1 MRNLRTGL
9 WLTVLCQLGFEGA
22 CLADEAPNKPA
33 KQVEWAIV
41 IHGGAGTVPSDASE
55 EQVLAHRAGLQK
67 ALNRGQQILAGGGSS
82 LDAVEASIRI
92 LEDDE
97 LFNAGKG
104 AVFNGAGGHEL
115 DASIMDGSTLDGGA
129 VAGVSTVKNPIGL
142 ARLVMTKTRHVLL
155 AGNGAETFA
164 TEQAVQRVANTYFST
179 EAKRSSWLKVKS
191 KEQSLESDKS
201 KTTSRFFPAKPWHYG
216 TVGCVAFDSKGN
228 IAAGT
233 STGGLTNKKFGR
245 VGDSPI
251 IGAGT
256 YADNSTCGISASGI
270 GEQFIRHAAA
280 AQISLLMKHRE
291 WSLKRAAEYVINEQ
305 LRPKDGGIIGIDRR
319 GEIVWVFST
328 PGMFRAAADSN
339 GKSVVRIRD
348 EE

>member
-1 MRNLRTGL
+1 MNRFLQTTLVLFVLLNS
-9 WLTVLCQLGFEGA
+9 TVAE
-22 CLADEAPNKPA
+22 DSRVK
-33 KQVEWAIV
+33 WSIV
-41 IHGGAGTVPSDASE
+41 IHGGAGTVPDDGPAE
-55 EQVLAHRAGLQK
+55 RVRGYRDGLRK
-67 ALNRGQQILAGGGSS
+67 ALQRGKDILASGGSS

-104 AVFNGAGGHEL
+104 AVFNSAGGHEL

-129 VAGVSTVKNPIGL
+129 VAGVSTVKNPIAL
-142 ARLVMTKTRHVLL
+142 ARRVMTKTRHVLL
-155 AGNGAETFA
+155 AGEGAEQFA
-164 TEQAVQRVANTYFST
+164 TEQQVGRVKNDYFST
-179 EAKRSSWLKVKS
+179 EMRRKTWLKI
-191 KEQSLESDKS
+191 KEREKVRSTRLG
-201 KTTSRFFPAKPWHYG
+201 PAKPWYYG
-216 TVGCVAFDSKGN
+216 TVGCVAFDANGN

-270 GEQFIRHAAA
+270 GEQFIRHAVA
-280 AQISLLMKHRE
+280 AQISLLMKHRS
-291 WSLKRAAEYVINEQ
+291 WSLKQSAEYVINKR
-305 LRPKDGGIIGIDRR
+305 LNASDGGIIGVDRR
-319 GEIVWVFST
+319 GEIVWVYST
-328 PGMFRAAADSN
+328 AGMFRAAADSR
-339 GKSVVRIRD
+339 GRFDIRIRD